1 MAPIKTSIHLPSR
14 QDGVVLF
21 IALIVLV
28 AMSLAGI
35 AMNRS
40 VDVAMGI
47 SGNLAFRQSTLQ
59 GAEKA
64 ISDAVTWIENNRDTS
79 NFNTNNASIGY
90 KATSAPLEPNWLM
103 EASWTD
109 AFNDGTD
116 AVGNRLQYII
126 ERVCNLA
133 SESKS
138 YNEPGV
144 LCLLGEP
151 PTAARVGN
159 GIAAGNFQFQPPPTL
174 AFRITA
180 RAVGPKK
187 TTSIVQSYYLIPM

>member
-1 MAPIKTSIHLPSR
+1 MASIKNSIHLPSR

-79 NFNTNNASIGY
+79 NFNTNNSAVGY
-90 KATSAPLEPNWLM
+90 KAASAALEPNWLM

-109 AFNDGTD
+109 AFSDGSD

-126 ERVCNLA
+126 ERVCSPTSNGLA
-133 SESKS
+133 
-138 YNEPGV
+138 YNDTD
-144 LCLLGEP
+144 CLLGEP

>member
-1 MAPIKTSIHLPSR
+1 MASIKKSVHLPSH

-79 NFNTNNASIGY
+79 NFNTNNSAVGY
-90 KATSAPLEPNWLM
+90 KAASAALEPNWLM
-103 EASWTD
+103 EASWID
-109 AFNDGTD
+109 AFSDGSD

-126 ERVCNLA
+126 ERVCSPTSNGLA
-133 SESKS
+133 
-138 YNEPGV
+138 YNDTD
-144 LCLLGEP
+144 CLLGEP

>member
-1 MAPIKTSIHLPSR
+1 MASLKKSIHLPSR

-79 NFNTNNASIGY
+79 NFNDNNSAVGY
-90 KATSAPLEPNWLM
+90 KASSVQLEPHWLM

-109 AFNDGTD
+109 AFSDGSD

-126 ERVCNLA
+126 ERVFFGLNYIL
-133 SESKS
+133 
-138 YNEPGV
+138 
-144 LCLLGEP
+144 
-151 PTAARVGN
+151 
-159 GIAAGNFQFQPPPTL
+159 Q
-174 AFRITA
+174 
-180 RAVGPKK
+180 
-187 TTSIVQSYYLIPM
+187 

>member
-1 MAPIKTSIHLPSR
+1 MASLKKSIHLPSR

-79 NFNTNNASIGY
+79 NFNDNNSAVGY
-90 KATSAPLEPNWLM
+90 KASSVQLEPHWLM

-109 AFNDGTD
+109 AFSDGSD

-126 ERVCNLA
+126 ERVCAPGSNGKA
-133 SESKS
+133 
-138 YNEPGV
+138 YNDTD
-144 LCLLGEP
+144 CLLGEP
-151 PTAARVGN
+151 PTAARLGN
-159 GIAAGNFQFQPPPTL
+159 GIAAGNFQWQPPPTL